1 MDDLYRAAL
10 PYRALP
16 GTPEIRSQAA
26 RVELPGVAPA
36 DWPRE
41 EKPPAQRM
49 SLRSRDVIQ
58 PNALPVV
65 CLDTLS
71 SWPCSDDRDDTP

>member
-36 DWPRE
+36 DWPRFAGG
-41 EKPPAQRM
+41 PARAPIT
-49 SLRSRDVIQ
+49 SRVVGKARRSR
-58 PNALPVV
+58 LP
-65 CLDTLS
+65 S
-71 SWPCSDDRDDTP
+71 G